1 MWGERSSSSGGTV
14 VPSQPLFK
22 SVNRI
27 VTALLSFPEDFVADL
42 ADRLENH
49 LERQGAAGS
58 DSSERDLFTMISEA
72 KPSVPPVIPSP
83 SHQPK

>member
-1 MWGERSSSSGGTV
+1 MWSGRSNSSGRTV
-14 VPSQPLFK
+14 VPSQPLYK

-42 ADRLENH
+42 ADLLENH
-49 LERQGAAGS
+49 LERQESGGS
-58 DSSERDLFTMISEA
+58 DSSERDLFTMISES
-72 KPSVPPVIPSP
+72 KPSPPPVIPSP